1 MERSSMINSPRKSG
15 INFFSGTRMSG
26 KLAFNKFTVGTAVLA
41 GGAMLAPCTQASFGN
56 NAQTFGL
63 SSTDVGSA
71 QAFSGFNDGP
81 SSVYYNP
88 SLLAKGDQNQFVL
101 GYFYADPQL
110 TIKSNGGADPAP
122 RSGGDD
128 AGIDTNNTVQIGIRL
143 NLNDTL
149 IPDQPAGFGLMMG
162 IDDKARTL
170 MKIDDRVSKRGGQ
183 FARYGEKPLFLALG
197 FGFEIVPGLAVGGG
211 THITIKSSAPVQLD
225 SELDG
230 TTSNETIVVES
241 RTDFA
246 PLLSIHADFGQLG
259 CSSNCTDSGTQAFL
273 SFRGEND
280 FKLDLEANA
289 TIPGTIEE
297 PGLDLIVLALDSYQ
311 PDIWATGVRIPLN
324 DNYSVALGVE
334 YQRWSGL
341 DHVLQ
346 DAKRNAVKDQAN
358 ARFDDV
364 VVPRIGL
371 ELQDLNRLLG
381 NSDAVK
387 WRLQMGYAYEQSALR
402 NGLTPDANLLDGDK
416 HIFALGSEWSFMHLW
431 QFAHPFTV
439 GLSYQYQMV
448 RDTDFTISSTQWN
461 STTQQYEVTPTESVT
476 AGGDVHSVSLS
487 VTSRF

>member
-1 MERSSMINSPRKSG
+1 MSNSLRNAAVFRTVFRRQSG
-15 INFFSGTRMSG
+15 LRIFCSCS
-26 KLAFNKFTVGTAVLA
+26 VL
-41 GGAMLAPCTQASFGN
+41 GCAMYVPAALASFGN

-63 SSTDVGSA
+63 SSIDVGSA
-71 QAFSGFNDGP
+71 QAFSGFHDGP

-88 SLLAKGDQNQFVL
+88 AQLAEGDQNQFVL

-110 TIKSNGGADPAP
+110 TIDSNGGPNPAQ
-122 RSGGDD
+122 RSGSEAD
-128 AGIDTNNTVQIGIRL
+128 IDQNNTVQIGIRL

-149 IPDQPAGFGLMMG
+149 TSDQPAGFGLMMG

-183 FARYGEKPLFLALG
+183 FTRYGEKPLFLALG
-197 FGFEIVPGLAVGGG
+197 FGFEVVPGLLVGGG

-246 PLLSIHADFGQLG
+246 PLLSLHADFGKLG
-259 CSSNCTDSGTQAFL
+259 CGRDCAGGLQSFL

-280 FKLDLEANA
+280 FKLNLDANA

-297 PGLDLIVLALDSYQ
+297 PGLDLVVLALDAYQ
-311 PDIWATGVRIPLN
+311 PDIWATGLNIPLG
-324 DNYSVALGVE
+324 DNYSVALGLE
-334 YQRWSGL
+334 QQRWSSLGHIL
-341 DHVLQ
+341 R

-358 ARFDDV
+358 AEFRDIY
-364 VVPRIGL
+364 VPRIGL
-371 ELQDLNRLLG
+371 EVKNLLG
-381 NSDAVK
+381 SEAVH
-387 WRLQMGYAYEQSALR
+387 WRLQVGYAYERSPLK
-402 NGLTPDANLLDGDK
+402 NGLTPDANLLDGNK
-416 HIFALGSEWSFMHLW
+416 HIFAIGNEWSFMHLW
-431 QFAHPFTV
+431 KFAHPFSV
-439 GLSYQYQMV
+439 GLAYQYQLV

-476 AGGDVHSVSLS
+476 AGGDVHSLSLS